1 MHLLKH
7 IEELFITLLKLI
19 QAMDAAE
26 IFEHVREV
34 DCYSNISIAYHI
46 LFTVAVASAEKNI
59 F

>member
-7 IEELFITLLKLI
+7 IEELLITLLKLI

-26 IFEHVREV
+26 IFEYVREV
-34 DCYSNISIAYHI
+34 DCYSNISIAYDI